1 MITTN
6 EYIQYDTTAH
16 YYYLTEAGLVYY
28 TGYTDLIEL
37 WDINSGAVARRL
49 QNHGRQLHNKMIQSA
64 YNGKRLR
71 FRHRDI
77 IEYMVFNNENNER
90 DAIIQALTDMI
101 EATYDTDW
109 DRTLFQGGVKWPSVI
124 LQPLADAGVYFK
136 GEIHYEVPEDEY
148 EVGY

>member
-1 MITTN
+1 MSLTTDEN
-6 EYIQYDTTAH
+6 VAYDEDGH
-16 YYYLTEAGLVYY
+16 YYYLTEAGLTKY
-28 TGYTDLIEL
+28 TGYEELISL
-37 WDINSGAVARRL
+37 WKNPANRL
-49 QNHGRQLHNKMIQSA
+49 KTHGRQLHNKYIQSA
-64 YNGKRLR
+64 YNGKLTR

-77 IEYMVFNNENNER
+77 VEYAVFLDEHGER

-109 DRTLFQGGVKWPSVI
+109 DRTLFQGEAKWPSII
-124 LQPLADAGVYFK
+124 LQPLADAGVYFR